1 MVCWYLAEAFKG
13 GSQLIP
19 EDPFLRA
26 KMRLMIGKEGA
37 RIIELF
43 SKPKNGLANVEEY
56 KAELREGLAAM

>member
-1 MVCWYLAEAFKG
+1 MADTFKG

-26 KMRLMIGKEGA
+26 KMRLMIGREGA

-43 SKPKNGLANVEEY
+43 SKPKNEPVANIEEY
-56 KAELREGLAAM
+56 KAELQEGLAAM